1 MFNFFKKQKVKKNVP
16 NTKTVAF
23 GMSEVPQVGQWLQQS
38 KYDEV
43 AACYQNLE
51 NNDKS
56 LLLEGVTLNATYVD
70 DAIEWQSKEPNNYL
84 ANLFSGSALTFKAWE
99 ARTGLLAKHVT
110 EEQARGFYYY
120 LEQAYEHLAKATN
133 LNPSEPEAYARLIRV
148 FMGFSEKEKA
158 QESFD
163 TLVSLDKGHLAGHM
177 FMVNLLAPKWL
188 GSYEEMKD
196 FAVKCANQNEHP
208 LLYTAYLMFAVQ
220 SFIDLADKDYTVAEQ
235 RFKWKYEANI
245 MTVYKKA
252 NSSSITS
259 LQRYH
264 LHNYFSYLFYVL
276 SNKKLRDK
284 EIDAV
289 GENISMMPWAYA
301 EVEGLRDL
309 QLMKFS

>member
-1 MFNFFKKQKVKKNVP
+1 MFNFFKKQKIKNNVP

-23 GMSEVPQVGQWLQQS
+23 GMLEVQKVGQWLQQN

-43 AACYQNLE
+43 AACYQKLE

-70 DAIEWQSKEPNNYL
+70 DAIVWQSKEPNNYL

-99 ARTGLLAKHVT
+99 SRTALLAEHVT
-110 EEQARGFYYY
+110 EEQAEGFYHY

-133 LNPSEPEAYARLIRV
+133 LNPSEPEAHARLIRV

-163 TLVSLDKGHLAGHM
+163 TLVSLDSNHLAGHM
-177 FMVNLLAPKWL
+177 FMVNLLAEKWL
-188 GSYEEMKD
+188 GSDEEMKE
-196 FAVKCANQNEHP
+196 FAVKYANQNENP
-208 LLYTAYLMFAVQ
+208 LLYTVYLMFAVQ
-220 SFIDLADKDYTVAEQ
+220 SFIDLADKDYTVAEE

-245 MTVYKKA
+245 MAIYKKA
-252 NSSSITS
+252 NISSITS